1 MEKPE
6 QSGFFCLGLKLK
18 GKIEQFY
25 KDLDFMIH
33 RKF

>member
-6 QSGFFCLGLKLK
+6 QSGFFCLGLKSK
-18 GKIEQFY
+18 GKIQQFY
-25 KDLDFMIH
+25 KDLDFVIP